1 MVHIP
6 DDAIWVTS
14 LEQYHAE
21 APQFDRMVLYKYGG
35 FVIKVDDKIVLA
47 TDETLTK
54 EIYDLLTE
62 LEESDLE
69 LESEL

>member
-1 MVHIP
+1 
-6 DDAIWVTS
+6 
-14 LEQYHAE
+14 
-21 APQFDRMVLYKYGG
+21 MVLYKYGG